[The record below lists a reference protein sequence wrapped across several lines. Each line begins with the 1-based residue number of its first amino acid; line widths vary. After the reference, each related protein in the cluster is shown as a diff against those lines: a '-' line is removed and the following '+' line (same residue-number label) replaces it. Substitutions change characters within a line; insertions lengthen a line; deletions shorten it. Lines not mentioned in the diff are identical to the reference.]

1 MFSSESYTTEV
12 FTSETLFDTLP
23 KKNRMSSGQDAV
35 PECITNGS
43 FVTSSPRED
52 SSASAEVFTNGSFVE
67 SLPIGEDE
75 VVLEEVF
82 TNGSLPK
89 SLTSAPLLPL
99 YQFVVTIFCGHIH
112 ISQINFPHIFF

>member
-99 YQFVVTIFCGHIH
+99 YQFVVKIFCCHI
-112 ISQINFPHIFF
+112 